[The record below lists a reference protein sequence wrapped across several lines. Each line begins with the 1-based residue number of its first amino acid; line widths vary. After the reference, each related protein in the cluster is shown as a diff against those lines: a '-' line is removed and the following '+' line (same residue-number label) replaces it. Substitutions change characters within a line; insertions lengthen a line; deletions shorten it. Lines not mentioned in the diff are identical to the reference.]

1 MNREPVRATL
11 HEAAQ
16 SPPGKPGAGEP
27 LHDEVLA
34 PGDRGSAVPLGK
46 FHILS
51 EQRPG
56 FPGRQQD
63 GEAPRGKLLAAA
75 VDYVL
80 AHGLGELSLR
90 DLAGA
95 IGTSHRML
103 IYHFGSKEGL
113 LVAIV
118 RAIEENERNFLAG
131 LAADPAADPAAGPGA
146 GPAAGPVEATRI
158 MWSRLAD
165 PAMWPSERLF
175 FEVYS
180 QALQGRPGTAGFA
193 RDMVES
199 WVELAADANPFGLPA
214 ASARADARLGVAV
227 MRGLLLDL
235 LATGDHA
242 AVNAA
247 FERFVNAI
255 QLGLRQAAE
264 ENPS

>member
-1 MNREPVRATL
+1 MYHVVQSVGMTEPGRS
-11 HEAAQ
+11 AQ
-16 SPPGKPGAGEP
+16 PPG
-27 LHDEVLA
+27 
-34 PGDRGSAVPLGK
+34 S
-46 FHILS
+46 
-51 EQRPG
+51 
-56 FPGRQQD
+56 PGRQQE
-63 GEAPRGKLLAAA
+63 GQAPREKLLAAA

-90 DLAGA
+90 DLAAA

-118 RAIEENERNFLAG
+118 RAIEQKQRNFLAG
-131 LAADPAADPAAGPGA
+131 LAADPAA
-146 GPAAGPVEATRI
+146 GPVEATRI
-158 MWSRLAD
+158 IWSRLAD

-193 RDMVES
+193 DDMVES
-199 WVELAADANPFGLPA
+199 WVGLATNANPFGLPE

-235 LATGDHA
+235 LATGDRA
-242 AVNAA
+242 AVDAA
-247 FERFVNAI
+247 FERFINAI
-255 QLGLRQAAE
+255 ELGLAQAAE
-264 ENPS
+264 EKAE

>member
-1 MNREPVRATL
+1 MYHVVQSAGMSEPG
-11 HEAAQ
+11 
-16 SPPGKPGAGEP
+16 P
-27 LHDEVLA
+27 
-34 PGDRGSAVPLGK
+34 
-46 FHILS
+46 S

-56 FPGRQQD
+56 SPGRQQD
-63 GEAPRGKLLAAA
+63 GQAPRDRLLAAA

-80 AHGLGELSLR
+80 AHGLGDLSLR

-131 LAADPAADPAAGPGA
+131 LAADPAA
-146 GPAAGPVEATRI
+146 GPVEATRI
-158 MWSRLAD
+158 MWGRLAD

-242 AVNAA
+242 AVDAA
-247 FERFVNAI
+247 FERWINAI
-255 QLGLRQAAE
+255 ELGLSQAAQQD
-264 ENPS
+264 PS